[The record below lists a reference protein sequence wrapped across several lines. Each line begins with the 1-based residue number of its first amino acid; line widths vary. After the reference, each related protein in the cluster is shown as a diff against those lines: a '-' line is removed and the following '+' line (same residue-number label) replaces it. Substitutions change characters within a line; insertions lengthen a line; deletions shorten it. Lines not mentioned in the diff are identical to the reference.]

1 MTAKL
6 RKRLE
11 ALESRL
17 SRSAVGE
24 PCDTCGAPKRTKRVV
39 FWLALEDDLGEC
51 NACGR
56 YLDLKDGGRPLEAEH
71 LTRIVRGTP
80 PPGWESMGPD

>member
-6 RKRLE
+6 RKRLD

-24 PCDTCGAPKRTKRVV
+24 PCDTCGAPQRTKRVG
-39 FWLALEDDLGEC
+39 FWLGLETDLGEC
-51 NACGR
+51 KACGR
-56 YLDLKDGGRPLEAEH
+56 HLLLKEGGRPLEAEH

-80 PPGWESMGPD
+80 PPGWREPEI